1 MGYTYVLIIIV
12 GLSNIFYCSFSDIA
26 KLFSFLITLSFLI
39 ILNGLCEISLIYEII
54 LHIFFFVVCFYINFQ
69 KDKLQTLQFTKFKLV
84 IKKCE
89 NMNSILEGMSS
100 IILSCENE
108 NRVFYNT
115 NFQDLGCRNIEETEI
130 VKNEL
135 DQRSRSMTTN
145 NNGILQ
151 IFKIATQKKLLNVS
165 NLNVNVNVDEKKGEG
180 IKCNICLKKLF
191 LKA

>member
-1 MGYTYVLIIIV
+1 
-12 GLSNIFYCSFSDIA
+12 
-26 KLFSFLITLSFLI
+26 
-39 ILNGLCEISLIYEII
+39 
-54 LHIFFFVVCFYINFQ
+54 
-69 KDKLQTLQFTKFKLV
+69 
-84 IKKCE
+84 
-89 NMNSILEGMSS
+89 MNSILEGMSS

-165 NLNVNVNVDEKKGEG
+165 SLNINVDEKKGEG